1 MDETNSVGF
10 GGGFGLIILILLFI
24 FGFGGNGVIGGANSP
39 VANSAATEVYARLA
53 SEGVGANQTAILTQG
68 YENQLAT
75 QKSSYESL
83 LQFKDVQAQ
92 LASCCCDLKSTVIE
106 QNQLTRDLI
115 NANTITEL
123 RAQLVESRDANI
135 TAEQT
140 QALLNVLAP
149 RPVPTTVYGYPVY

>member
-1 MDETNSVGF
+1 MEDSNIGF

-24 FGFGGNGVIGGANSP
+24 FGFGGNGVFGGDHS
-39 VANSAATEVYARLA
+39 ATEVYARLA
-53 SEGVGANQTAILTQG
+53 SESGKDVLSQG

-75 QKSSYESL
+75 MRGSYESL

-92 LASCCCDLKSTVIE
+92 MAACCCDIKSTVIE
-106 QNQLTRDLI
+106 QSQMTRDLI

-123 RAQLVESRDANI
+123 RAELVEERDANI
-135 TAEQT
+135 TAAQT

-149 RPVPTTVYGYPVY
+149 RPVPTTAAYYGYPVF

>member
-1 MDETNSVGF
+1 MDESVGF
-10 GGGFGLIILILLFI
+10 GGGIGLLVLILIFL
-24 FGFGGNGVIGGANSP
+24 FGFGGNGVVGGGS
-39 VANSAATEVYARLA
+39 ATEVYSKLA
-53 SEGVGANQTAILTQG
+53 SETASVNSRDIISQG

-75 QKSSYESL
+75 QKASYDSL

-92 LASCCCDLKSTVIE
+92 LASCCCDIKSTVIE

-123 RAQLVESRDANI
+123 RAELVEARDEIVTGA
-135 TAEQT
+135 QT

-149 RPVPTTVYGYPVY
+149 RPVPTTAIYGYPVF

>member
-1 MDETNSVGF
+1 MEDSNIGF

-24 FGFGGNGVIGGANSP
+24 FGFGGNGVFGGDHS
-39 VANSAATEVYARLA
+39 ATEVYSRLA
-53 SEGVGANQTAILTQG
+53 SESDRDVLSQG

-75 QKSSYESL
+75 QRASYESL

-92 LASCCCDLKSTVIE
+92 MAACCCDIKSTVIE
-106 QNQLTRDLI
+106 QSQMTRDLI

-123 RAQLVESRDANI
+123 RAELVEERDANI
-135 TAEQT
+135 TAAQT

-149 RPVPTTVYGYPVY
+149 RPVPTTAAYYGYPVF

>member
-1 MDETNSVGF
+1 MEDSNIGF

-24 FGFGGNGVIGGANSP
+24 FGFGGNGVFGGDHS
-39 VANSAATEVYARLA
+39 ATEVYSRLA
-53 SEGVGANQTAILTQG
+53 SESGKDVLSQG

-75 QKSSYESL
+75 QRASYESL

-92 LASCCCDLKSTVIE
+92 VAACCCDIKSTVIE
-106 QNQLTRDLI
+106 QSQMTRDLI

-123 RAQLVESRDANI
+123 RAELVEERDANI
-135 TAEQT
+135 TAAQT

-149 RPVPTTVYGYPVY
+149 RPVPTTTAYYGYPVF